1 MPENL
6 LGLLKICLLILIYLF
21 FVRVLWAVWSEVR
34 AVRPQTE
41 PGGRPPHD
49 DRAAGPVGAG
59 GAPARA
65 RHGAPGV
72 PQQLLI
78 EMPADRRGARF
89 QLSGPELTIGRAGGC
104 HIALPNDTFASTL
117 HARVFERNG
126 AVYVEDLGSRNGTLL
141 NGEPVVHAAQLRRG
155 DHVQF
160 GQTVAEAVR

>member
-1 MPENL
+1 VPENL

-104 HIALPNDTFASTL
+104 HIALPNDTFASRGRYKHTK
-117 HARVFERNG
+117 FG
-126 AVYVEDLGSRNGTLL
+126 AKSTMKSLMHHGKPQPS
-141 NGEPVVHAAQLRRG
+141 LRANLRALESATIP
-155 DHVQF
+155 DIF
-160 GQTVAEAVR
+160 RCST